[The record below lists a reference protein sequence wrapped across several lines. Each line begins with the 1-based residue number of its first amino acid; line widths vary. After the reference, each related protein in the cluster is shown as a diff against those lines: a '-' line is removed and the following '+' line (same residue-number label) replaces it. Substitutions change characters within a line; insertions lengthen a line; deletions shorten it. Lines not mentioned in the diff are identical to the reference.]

1 MNPLT
6 TVDSL
11 QRVILEIAH
20 SYDFSFQIDF
30 LDGLSKASKCQVI
43 RFPFH
48 LRAYRFLSLQLFT
61 KPWSKVLLQDLS
73 MYMLQQDKTECGRRH
88 DLLCFR
94 ARKGSE

>member
-61 KPWSKVLLQDLS
+61 KPWSKVLL
-73 MYMLQQDKTECGRRH
+73 
-88 DLLCFR
+88 
-94 ARKGSE
+94 